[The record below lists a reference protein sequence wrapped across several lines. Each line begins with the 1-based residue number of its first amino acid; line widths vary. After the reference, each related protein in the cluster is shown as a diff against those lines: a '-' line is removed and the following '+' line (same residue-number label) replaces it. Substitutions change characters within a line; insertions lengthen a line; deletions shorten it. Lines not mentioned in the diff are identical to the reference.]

1 MEALLRRVMFW
12 RNGPETKNTNDLVRR
27 TRLWLAD
34 LPHSLSGR
42 LLVLTILVV
51 MIVEVIVFLPSVA
64 RHRKDWLMER
74 IGAAQIATIALEIA
88 GDQAIVPDP
97 LRREILMRAEVEGV
111 SVKRDNTRQLVLRP
125 DMTSP
130 IDVQYDLRSETVL
143 DMVTS
148 ALGCLFSTEN
158 RLMRVIAE
166 GRYGGDDTIEIVL
179 HEAPL
184 QKELRSFAAR
194 IFWLSLLISVV
205 TGAAVFLVLSAL
217 MVRPIK
223 KITNNMVAFRANPE
237 DASRVIQPSETRHEI
252 GVAER
257 ELAEMQFKVREALK
271 QKTRLAALGTAVSKI
286 NHDLRNILSS
296 SQLVVDRLAGLS
308 DPTVQKLAPRLLKTI
323 DRAVHLTTET
333 LKYGKSEEAAPVLQ
347 KVPLRNLVEEVQTTT
362 PNTPENPINWSTDVA
377 DDLVVRADP
386 DHLFRILMNLCR
398 NAVQIL
404 EAQEQEKDGQLAI
417 TARRDGDVVWI
428 DVRDNGPGVPQ
439 RAQDSLFQAFSGSVR
454 PGGTGLGL
462 AIARELAR
470 AQGGD
475 VTLRKTSE
483 DGTIF
488 RVDIPAAS

>member
-1 MEALLRRVMFW
+1 MEAFLRRVLFW
-12 RNGPETKNTNDLVRR
+12 RNRPETNTTNNLIGR

-88 GDQAIVPDP
+88 GDQAIIPDP

-130 IDVQYDLRSETVL
+130 IDVQYDLRTETAM
-143 DMVTS
+143 DMVGA
-148 ALGCLFSTEN
+148 ALSCLLSSEN
-158 RLMRVIAE
+158 RLLRVVAE
-166 GRYGGDDTIEIVL
+166 GRYGGDDTIEIIL

-184 QKELRSFAAR
+184 QKELRGFAVR

-223 KITNNMVAFRANPE
+223 KITDNMVAFRANPE
-237 DASRVIQPSETRHEI
+237 DASRVIKPSETRHEI

-257 ELAEMQFKVREALK
+257 ELAEMQYKVREALN

-347 KVPLRNLVEEVQTTT
+347 KVCLTTVVEEVQTTT
-362 PNTPENPINWSTDVA
+362 PSTPDKPISWTTEVA
-377 DDLVVRADP
+377 NDLIVRADP
-386 DHLFRILMNLCR
+386 DQLFRILMNLCR
-398 NAVQIL
+398 NSVQIL
-404 EAQEQEKDGQLAI
+404 EAQEKERQLNI
-417 TARRDGDVVWI
+417 TARREGDMVRI
-428 DVRDNGPGVPQ
+428 DICDNGPGVPQ

-475 VTLRKTSE
+475 VTLFKTG
-483 DGTIF
+483 DQGTIF
-488 RVDIPAAS
+488 RVDIPAAQ